1 MKTFSASLE
10 NLHGMLHFIKQQAK
24 SEGFSNDMM
33 GQIEVAVE
41 EALVNIIRYGYPNQN
56 GDIGIHCLI
65 TDSRELIITI
75 KDQGIPH
82 NPSDSKGLGLHLIEQ
97 IMDEMHYK
105 RDRDNNILTLVKKN
119 HQTFPG

>member
-82 NPSDSKGLGLHLIEQ
+82 NRGG
-97 IMDEMHYK
+97 
-105 RDRDNNILTLVKKN
+105 
-119 HQTFPG
+119 